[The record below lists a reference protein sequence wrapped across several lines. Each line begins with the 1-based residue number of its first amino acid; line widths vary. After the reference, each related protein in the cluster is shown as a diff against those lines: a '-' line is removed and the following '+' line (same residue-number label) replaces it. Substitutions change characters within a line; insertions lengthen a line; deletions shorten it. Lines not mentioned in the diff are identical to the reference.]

1 MDDFSMRL
9 RFAIERS
16 GMQQKEL
23 ASALKLSP
31 ARLSNYVNGHS
42 EPSLDVLLLLCR
54 KLNVS
59 ADYMIGL
66 TDSINGSTSVPVSVS
81 NARITRDPFD
91 DLTPDQRAAIET
103 TLKAFRDHNAAS
115 AKEA

>member
-1 MDDFSMRL
+1 MDDFAMRL

-81 NARITRDPFD
+81 NAHITRDPFD

-103 TLKAFRDHNAAS
+103 TLKAFRDHNAAT

>member
-1 MDDFSMRL
+1 MDDFAMRL

-42 EPSLDVLLLLCR
+42 EPSLDVLQILCR

-66 TDSINGSTSVPVSVS
+66 TDSITGCASVPVSVS
-81 NARITRDPFD
+81 TSHVSRDPFG

-103 TLKAFRDHNAAS
+103 TLKAFRDHNAAK

>member
-1 MDDFSMRL
+1 MDDFAMRL

-16 GMQQKEL
+16 GMQQKKL
-23 ASALKLSP
+23 ATALKLSP

-42 EPSLDVLLLLCR
+42 EPSLDVLLLICKEL
-54 KLNVS
+54 KVS

-66 TDSINGSTSVPVSVS
+66 TDNINGSTSVPVSVP
-81 NARITRDPFD
+81 NAHVFRDPFG

-103 TLKAFRDHNAAS
+103 TLKAFRDHNAAT

>member
-81 NARITRDPFD
+81 NACITRDPFD

>member
-1 MDDFSMRL
+1 MDDFAMRL

-16 GMQQKEL
+16 GMQQKKL
-23 ASALKLSP
+23 ATALKLSP

-42 EPSLDVLLLLCR
+42 EPSLDV
-54 KLNVS
+54 
-59 ADYMIGL
+59 
-66 TDSINGSTSVPVSVS
+66 PVSVP
-81 NARITRDPFD
+81 NAHVTRDPFG

-103 TLKAFRDHNAAS
+103 TLKAFRDHNAAL